1 MNTGN
6 SDQLKED
13 STQNRGGTTTAGKH
27 DQTSRGNGNLPPS
40 LLELNQKTSLL
51 CKELKIKRQIG
62 DAHQKDKLT
71 YVSLIHQIKEVQE
84 ADHNESEIVNSVNNC
99 QLT

>member
-13 STQNRGGTTTAGKH
+13 STQNRGGTTTVGKH

-84 ADHNESEIVNSVNNC
+84 ADPNESEIVNSVNNC